1 MDFQP
6 LPYWLLQIHHSDAAA
21 KQPSVI
27 QELVAPPSEWIVQ
40 LPIIRGRR
48 RWWRR
53 ELERIAVERLAHQ
66 TIRHSQNRR
75 VTSARRIAEQP
86 ARGIE
91 AQIAARPGELAPGGR
106 RQVLPVSRVIGASP
120 RRANGL
126 GAQDIQWSSLI
137 LRIGSS
143 FCRPAG

>member
-53 ELERIAVERLAHQ
+53 ELERIAVERFAHQ
-66 TIRHSQNRR
+66 TIRHSQYQR
-75 VTSARRIAEQP
+75 VTSARRVSVQP
-86 ARGIE
+86 ARGIGRRIS
-91 AQIAARPGELAPGGR
+91 ASRGELAPG
-106 RQVLPVSRVIGASP
+106 L
-120 RRANGL
+120 
-126 GAQDIQWSSLI
+126 
-137 LRIGSS
+137 
-143 FCRPAG
+143 